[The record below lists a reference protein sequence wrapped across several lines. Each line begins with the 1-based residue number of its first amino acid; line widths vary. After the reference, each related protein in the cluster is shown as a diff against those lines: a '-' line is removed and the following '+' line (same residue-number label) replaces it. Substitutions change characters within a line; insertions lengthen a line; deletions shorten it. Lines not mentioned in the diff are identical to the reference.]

1 MSDDIKNPTLNKVLV
16 HFRELK
22 MMLSRKVDGNGAINV
37 LLRNLVLEM
46 FSCKLGTV
54 VEIEEVDLSTLV
66 FSDDQKTKLK
76 KILTAHCSRLRR
88 GPGKLTEALLAMIT
102 SSDDLLKDSGGGVTY
117 VIQQRQPQEQP
128 HNNDN
133 NNKTTKRPK
142 NNKTTKF
149 ILQP

>member
-1 MSDDIKNPTLNKVLV
+1 
-16 HFRELK
+16 
-22 MMLSRKVDGNGAINV
+22 MMLSSIVDNGAIKV

-54 VEIEEVDLSTLV
+54 VEIEEVDLGTLV
-66 FSDDQKTKLK
+66 LSDDQKTKLK
-76 KILTAHCSRLRR
+76 KILTAHCSKLRT

-117 VIQQRQPQEQP
+117 VIQQRQPQDQP

-133 NNKTTKRPK
+133 NNKTTK
-142 NNKTTKF
+142 
-149 ILQP
+149 L